1 LALIIICVLVGVI
14 WLALNAQAQK
24 RKRTAAS
31 SPPRVPLYD
40 DELVFPTR
48 HIRLEL
54 PLVRL
59 DAKTSPSSDPPM
71 PAPAAPDVAPD
82 PRGELMNAH
91 GIALTGGRYV
101 VKGYGFSE
109 LSQAVNYARRLA
121 AHGEA
126 EPRGGAS
133 VSAVAAPSLAALP
146 VATASASRA
155 SILAPSPDAAR
166 MAEHGVTY
174 HDGRYVAGTYGFS
187 SLDQAVAFASRKGE
201 GRPDPSPSV
210 ETRTVA
216 PMPARALAP
225 SAAHARRSP
234 GWIAAGDGLQIG
246 PVCVPGGMFYAGQA
260 GASAE
265 WLNERSL
272 VDPSL
277 QVSLSGN
284 DPLGSSLPYWPSY
297 RDLTPNA
304 RRSYLDWL
312 AAGRVDPV
320 GIGYVFLFFYGLER
334 RLFVDKAFE
343 EAESII
349 AEVARLRA
357 AYGDNYSFDGYARR
371 FLEAAELVRSGVVE
385 RPIPS
390 PRMGNGEFEITLP
403 ARRYLGARLAE
414 QIPFDAD
421 DCLVWALC
429 LPDTYLRTPGS
440 RCFEELGVL
449 WRLRFNRRHPDGLKV
464 RAPKRRLTG
473 QYRSASSA
481 FELTFD
487 LGDLPDISAVVAPLS
502 GLRDLLSECQTDLEA
517 YSRLLGRKTE
527 ARGTLEAALCLPD
540 DLVETYWGLSARALK
555 AEFDAIIGD
564 QTIVPMAVT
573 RLCDL
578 IGMDQVGGKVP
589 VGIHRQFGVVLD
601 RLQIA
606 FEPDRRYGDA
616 GLTSDSQVVLYRA
629 AGGGPIDCEQ
639 PAYRSVRTMAEISAI
654 AASSD
659 SEVVSAELDQIEA
672 VIRAATDLRPE
683 ERTRLSA
690 YAMWLLQDRPR
701 QLAAI
706 TKLSK
711 LPVPLRT
718 EAARVAVA
726 SVLSDGRVQPAE
738 IRFLEKLYK
747 ALGLPQ
753 DEVYAALHRGPAS
766 RDEPVTVAEAR
777 VAAQDGV
784 AIPQE
789 PIAPTNVQIDP
800 ARLARLRLETA
811 EVSTLLAGIFADEE
825 APIAPPAVAATTSA
839 RFEGLDVAHAELLGA
854 VVDGGGLDRGTFDA
868 RAKALKLLPDGAIET
883 INDWAFDR
891 FDEPVLEGDDGLTCP
906 ERLRLQLLALDLA
919 A

>member
-1 LALIIICVLVGVI
+1 MALIIICVLVVVI

-31 SPPRVPLYD
+31 PPPRVPLYD

-71 PAPAAPDVAPD
+71 PAPTAPDVAPD

-109 LSQAVNYARRLA
+109 LAQAVNYARRLA

-133 VSAVAAPSLAALP
+133 VSAVATPSLASLP

-155 SILAPSPDAAR
+155 SILAPSPHATR
-166 MAEHGVTY
+166 MADHGVTY
-174 HDGRYVAGTYGFS
+174 HDGRYVAGAYGFS
-187 SLDQAVAFASRKGE
+187 TLDQAVAFASRKGE
-201 GRPDPSPSV
+201 GRPDPSPPV

-216 PMPARALAP
+216 PMPARSQALA
-225 SAAHARRSP
+225 AAPARLSP

-246 PVCVPGGMFYAGQA
+246 PVRVPGGMIYAGHA

-277 QVSLSGN
+277 QVSLSGT

-297 RDLTPNA
+297 RDLTSNA

-320 GIGYVFLFFYGLER
+320 GVGYVFLFFYGLER
-334 RLFVDKAFE
+334 RLFIDKAFK

-349 AEVARLRA
+349 AEVARLRV

-385 RPIPS
+385 RPILS
-390 PRMGNGEFEITLP
+390 PRMGNGEFEIPLP

-414 QIPFDAD
+414 QLPFDAD

-440 RCFEELGVL
+440 RCFEELAVL
-449 WRLRFNRRHPDGLKV
+449 WRLRFDRRHPEGLKV

-481 FELTFD
+481 FELTLD
-487 LGDLPDISAVVAPLS
+487 LGDLPDIAAIAAPLS

-517 YSRLLGRKTE
+517 YSRLLGRKPE

-540 DLVETYWGLSARALK
+540 DLIETDWGLSARALK

-578 IGMDQVGGKVP
+578 IGMDQVEGKVP

-654 AASSD
+654 AAISD
-659 SEVVSAELDQIEA
+659 GEVVSAELDQIEA

-718 EAARVAVA
+718 EAARAAVA

-738 IRFLEKLYK
+738 IRFLEKLYR

-753 DEVYAALHRGPAS
+753 DEVYATLHRGPAS
-766 RDEPVTVAEAR
+766 RDEPVTVAEAAP
-777 VAAQDGV
+777 AAKDGV

-789 PIAPTNVQIDP
+789 PVVPTTVQIDP

-811 EVSTLLAGIFADEE
+811 EVSSLLAGIFAEEE
-825 APIAPPAVAATTSA
+825 APVAPPAVAETTSA
-839 RFEGLDVAHAELLGA
+839 RFEGLDVAHSELLGA
-854 VVDGGGLDRGTFDA
+854 VVDACGLDRATFDT

-891 FDEPVLEGDDGLTCP
+891 FDEPVLEGDDDLTCP
-906 ERLRLQLLALDLA
+906 EPLRLQLLALDLA

>member
-1 LALIIICVLVGVI
+1 MALIIICVFVGVV
-14 WLALNAQAQK
+14 WLAWHAQAQK
-24 RKRTAAS
+24 RKRATAG
-31 SPPRVPLYD
+31 PPPQAPRYD
-40 DELVFPTR
+40 DERISPTR

-54 PLVRL
+54 PLARL
-59 DAKTSPSSDPPM
+59 NREPSLLSDAPTVAPM
-71 PAPAAPDVAPD
+71 APDVLPD

-91 GIALTGGRYV
+91 GIVLTGGRYV

-109 LSQAVNYARRLA
+109 LSQAVNYARRPA
-121 AHGEA
+121 ALGQA
-126 EPRGGAS
+126 ESREGGS
-133 VSAVAAPSLAALP
+133 VSVPALSLAAPP
-146 VATASASRA
+146 VVAASDARA
-155 SILAPSPDAAR
+155 SILASSPEVAR
-166 MAEHGVTY
+166 MAAHGVTY
-174 HDGRYVAGTYGFS
+174 HAGRYVAGTYGFTT
-187 SLDQAVAFASRKGE
+187 LDQAIAFASRKGE
-201 GRPDPSPSV
+201 ERPNASPAVKTNTLTS
-210 ETRTVA
+210 A
-216 PMPARALAP
+216 PARSPAS
-225 SAAHARRSP
+225 SAAPARLAP
-234 GWIAAGDGLQIG
+234 GWIRAGDGLQIG
-246 PVCVPGGMFYAGQA
+246 PVFVPGGMFYAGHA

-272 VDPSL
+272 ADPSL
-277 QVSLSGN
+277 QVSLSGA

-297 RDLTPNA
+297 RDITPNA

-312 AAGRVDPV
+312 AGGRVDPV
-320 GIGYVFLFFYGLER
+320 GIGYIFLFFYGLER

-385 RPIPS
+385 RPTLS
-390 PRMGNGEFEITLP
+390 PRMGNGEFEIPLP

-440 RCFEELGVL
+440 RCFEELAVL
-449 WRLRFNRRHPDGLKV
+449 WRLRFERRHPERLKV

-473 QYRSASSA
+473 QYRSASNA
-481 FELTFD
+481 FELTLD
-487 LGDLPDISAVVAPLS
+487 LGDLPDIGAVAAPLS

-517 YSRLLGRKTE
+517 YSRLLGRKPE

-540 DLVETYWGLSARALK
+540 DLIETDWGLSARALK

-564 QTIVPMAVT
+564 QAIVPMAVT

-578 IGMDQVGGKVP
+578 IGMDQVEGKVP

-654 AASSD
+654 AAISD
-659 SEVVSAELDQIEA
+659 GEVVSAELDQIEA
-672 VIRAATDLRPE
+672 VVRAATDLRPE

-718 EAARVAVA
+718 EAARAAVA
-726 SVLSDGRVQPAE
+726 SVLSDGRVQAAE

-753 DEVYAALHRGPAS
+753 DEVYAALHRRPAS
-766 RDEPVTVAEAR
+766 RDEPVTVAEATP
-777 VAAQDGV
+777 AAKDGF
-784 AIPQE
+784 AIPVE
-789 PIAPTNVQIDP
+789 PVVPASVQIDP

-811 EVSTLLAGIFADEE
+811 EVSSLLAGIFAEEE
-825 APIAPPAVAATTSA
+825 APVTSPAVVAATSA
-839 RFEGLDVAHAELLGA
+839 RFEGLDVSHAELLGA
-854 VVDGGGLDRGTFDA
+854 VVDGGGLDRGTFEA

-883 INDWAFDR
+883 INDWGFDR
-891 FDEPVLEGDDGLTCP
+891 FDEPVLEGDEDLTSP
-906 ERLRLQLLALDLA
+906 EHLRLQLLALDLA

>member
-1 LALIIICVLVGVI
+1 
-14 WLALNAQAQK
+14 
-24 RKRTAAS
+24 
-31 SPPRVPLYD
+31 
-40 DELVFPTR
+40 
-48 HIRLEL
+48 
-54 PLVRL
+54 
-59 DAKTSPSSDPPM
+59 M
-71 PAPAAPDVAPD
+71 APDVLPD

-91 GIALTGGRYV
+91 GIVLTGGRYV

-109 LSQAVNYARRLA
+109 LSQAVNYARRPA
-121 AHGEA
+121 ALGQA
-126 EPRGGAS
+126 ESREGGS
-133 VSAVAAPSLAALP
+133 VSVPALSLAAPP
-146 VATASASRA
+146 VVAASDARA
-155 SILAPSPDAAR
+155 SILASSPEVAR
-166 MAEHGVTY
+166 MAAHGVTY
-174 HDGRYVAGTYGFS
+174 HAGRYVAGTYGFTT
-187 SLDQAVAFASRKGE
+187 LDQAIAFASRKGE
-201 GRPDPSPSV
+201 ERPNASPAVKTNTLTS
-210 ETRTVA
+210 A
-216 PMPARALAP
+216 PARSPAS
-225 SAAHARRSP
+225 SAAPARLAP
-234 GWIAAGDGLQIG
+234 GWIRAGDGLQIG
-246 PVCVPGGMFYAGQA
+246 PVFVPGGMFYAGHA

-272 VDPSL
+272 ADPSL
-277 QVSLSGN
+277 QVSLSGA

-297 RDLTPNA
+297 RDITPNA

-312 AAGRVDPV
+312 AGGRVDPV
-320 GIGYVFLFFYGLER
+320 GIGYIFLFFYGLER

-385 RPIPS
+385 RPTLS
-390 PRMGNGEFEITLP
+390 PRMGNGEFEIPLP

-440 RCFEELGVL
+440 RCFEELAVL
-449 WRLRFNRRHPDGLKV
+449 WRLRFERRHPERLKV

-473 QYRSASSA
+473 QYRSASNA
-481 FELTFD
+481 FELTLD
-487 LGDLPDISAVVAPLS
+487 LGDLPDIGAVAAPLS

-517 YSRLLGRKTE
+517 YSRLLGRKPE

-540 DLVETYWGLSARALK
+540 DLIETDWGLSARALK

-564 QTIVPMAVT
+564 QAIVPMAVT

-578 IGMDQVGGKVP
+578 IGMDQVEGKVP

-654 AASSD
+654 AAISD
-659 SEVVSAELDQIEA
+659 GEVVSAELDQIEA
-672 VIRAATDLRPE
+672 VVRAATDLRPE

-718 EAARVAVA
+718 EAARAAVA
-726 SVLSDGRVQPAE
+726 SVLSDGRVQAAE

-753 DEVYAALHRGPAS
+753 DEVYAALHRRPAS
-766 RDEPVTVAEAR
+766 RDEPVTVAEATP
-777 VAAQDGV
+777 AAKDGF
-784 AIPQE
+784 AIPVE
-789 PIAPTNVQIDP
+789 PVVPASVQIDP

-811 EVSTLLAGIFADEE
+811 EVSSLLAGIFAEEE
-825 APIAPPAVAATTSA
+825 APVTSPAVVAATSA
-839 RFEGLDVAHAELLGA
+839 RFEGLDVSHAELLGA
-854 VVDGGGLDRGTFDA
+854 VVDGGGLDRGTFEA

-883 INDWAFDR
+883 INDWGFDR
-891 FDEPVLEGDDGLTCP
+891 FDEPVLEGDEDLTSP
-906 ERLRLQLLALDLA
+906 EHLRLQLLALDLA